1 MTTRLLSRVLTAAAL
16 CAAIPVASALAD
28 GADPAVYADFEGQQI
43 SLSEDWGEAHACVI
57 APDGARCYR
66 TEAELDAAE
75 GGIEPGDMAPMAAC
89 SSKLRLYDGTSYTGD
104 VLELQVKGV
113 YLNLSNDGFNNRTS
127 SYKVG
132 GCSSEFYDTTGGSTL
147 YPGNTSAWAQ
157 ASSMQSGWNNSVG
170 SVYIQ

>member
-1 MTTRLLSRVLTAAAL
+1 MTTRLLSRVLTAVLWAVVPA
-16 CAAIPVASALAD
+16 ASAHAGNTD
-28 GADPAVYADFEGQQI
+28 PPAVYGDFEGQQI
-43 SLSEDWGEAHACVI
+43 NLSEGWGEAHACVI
-57 APDGARCYR
+57 APDGTRCYR
-66 TEAELDAAE
+66 TEAELDTAE
-75 GGIEPGDMAPMAAC
+75 GGIEPGGMAPMAAC

-104 VLELQVKGV
+104 VLELQVRYV
-113 YLNLSNDGFNNRTS
+113 VHNLSAYGFNNVTS

-132 GCSSEFYDTTGGSTL
+132 GCSSEFYDTTGGSTI